1 MWVHIPVSVFLSQE
15 VRDTRKKIV
24 CVKRVRNELRE
35 QRTAVLSHSALHFK
49 AWGWKSWA
57 Q

>member
-15 VRDTRKKIV
+15 VRDTREKIV
-24 CVKRVRNELRE
+24 WVKRMRKELRK
-35 QRTAVLSHSALHFK
+35 QRIAVFFHSALHFK
-49 AWGWKSWA
+49 AWGWKSRA